1 MWRAGSHIRGPSTTT
16 PPRGA
21 TGGFVFPDPG
31 CGVGLGLGEVLGLA
45 DAVGDAL
52 GDVPGEV
59 LLDALADVL
68 EELLADV
75 LADGELASA
84 DAPAEAAEA

>member
-1 MWRAGSHIRGPSTTT
+1 
-16 PPRGA
+16 
-21 TGGFVFPDPG
+21 
-31 CGVGLGLGEVLGLA
+31 
-45 DAVGDAL
+45 
-52 GDVPGEV
+52 VPGEV